1 MKNFALT
8 FPFNDCSAH
17 FPFIEHFSFQTVDS
31 SKSNTVY
38 LPQGI
43 GIRMFYFKDGIFEI
57 SVDGNRQTMLP
68 GDCLVVCPWENVE
81 IIPNRIR
88 RSSFFHL
95 IIRTKFFDADQD
107 LEFGYWSKIS
117 KYDQMEI
124 GEIFKNYHKFKINK
138 SDFLAKLFVQ
148 LTNEIFI
155 HEMSQNEMVIHI
167 IDQIMI
173 LFAREAQ
180 KSSLI
185 TTENTKVSQIIEQ
198 NITKDP
204 LHHWSVS
211 EMAQLAQLG
220 ITAFSERMKMETG
233 LSPINFLIK
242 IRINIAMNLMA
253 HFNYKIGDIAYE
265 TGFYSP
271 QHFSLTFK
279 KMTGFSPHKYRKT
292 YYEKQL

>member
-31 SKSNTVY
+31 NKSNPVY

-57 SVDGNRQTMLP
+57 SVDGHRQTMLP

-95 IIRTKFFDADQD
+95 IVRTKFFDADQD

-148 LTNEIFI
+148 LTNEIFV

-180 KSSLI
+180 KSSLK
-185 TTENTKVSQIIEQ
+185 TTENKQVSQIIEQ

-204 LHHWSVS
+204 LHHWSVP
-211 EMAQLAQLG
+211 EMAQIAQLG

-279 KMTGFSPHKYRKT
+279 KMTGVSPHKYRKT

>member
-1 MKNFALT
+1 M
-8 FPFNDCSAH
+8 
-17 FPFIEHFSFQTVDS
+17 
-31 SKSNTVY
+31 
-38 LPQGI
+38 
-43 GIRMFYFKDGIFEI
+43 
-57 SVDGNRQTMLP
+57 
-68 GDCLVVCPWENVE
+68 
-81 IIPNRIR
+81 
-88 RSSFFHL
+88 
-95 IIRTKFFDADQD
+95 
-107 LEFGYWSKIS
+107 
-117 KYDQMEI
+117 
-124 GEIFKNYHKFKINK
+124 
-138 SDFLAKLFVQ
+138 AKLFVQ
-148 LTNEIFI
+148 LTNEIFV

-180 KSSLI
+180 KSSLK
-185 TTENTKVSQIIEQ
+185 TTESTTVSQIIEQ

-204 LHHWSVS
+204 LHHWSVP
-211 EMAQLAQLG
+211 EMAQIAQLG

-253 HFNYKIGDIAYE
+253 HFNYKIGDIAYV

-279 KMTGFSPHKYRKT
+279 KMTGVSPHKYRKT

>member
-1 MKNFALT
+1 
-8 FPFNDCSAH
+8 
-17 FPFIEHFSFQTVDS
+17 
-31 SKSNTVY
+31 
-38 LPQGI
+38 
-43 GIRMFYFKDGIFEI
+43 
-57 SVDGNRQTMLP
+57 
-68 GDCLVVCPWENVE
+68 
-81 IIPNRIR
+81 
-88 RSSFFHL
+88 
-95 IIRTKFFDADQD
+95 
-107 LEFGYWSKIS
+107 
-117 KYDQMEI
+117 MEI

-148 LTNEIFI
+148 LTNEIFV

-180 KSSLI
+180 KSSLKSFDDAHI
-185 TTENTKVSQIIEQ
+185 SQIIEQ
-198 NITKDP
+198 NIIQDP
-204 LHHWSVS
+204 LHHWTVA
-211 EMAQLAQLG
+211 EMASLVQLG
-220 ITAFSERMKMETG
+220 LTAFSERMKMETG

-279 KMTGFSPHKYRKT
+279 KMTGISPHKYRKNLL
-292 YYEKQL
+292 Q